1 MKNCFKMYFCQKR
14 FRISRRLSAF
24 FVLFSLIFSLT
35 GCSVFSTVFSKEE
48 TVPVTSIPKLLTFE
62 EYTQQLFASEATSNT
77 LSLHYSITNPASYHI
92 TAGEP
97 TLGRFSSS
105 LLKEMPV
112 HTEAARNMLHSF
124 SYDTLTKE
132 EQLTYDILQSV
143 FDLTLSA
150 KGMELYHEQL
160 GPTTGIQAQ
169 LPLLLAEY
177 RLETAEDIETYLAL
191 LPCVYTYFS
200 DLALYERERAAAGLF
215 LCDTAIDRIIAQCE
229 SFIQNPEENFL
240 ITYFNEKISSIPT
253 LSATARAQYQSE
265 NIKHIFQYI
274 IPAYELLIDTL
285 TELKGSGTGEY
296 GLCYTPLGREYYE
309 YLVATNT
316 GSSKTIPELTE
327 QLSSLLSE
335 QLDTMQTL
343 ILESPSIY
351 TDYLTFR
358 YPVSEPAETLTYLQ
372 TAIADTFPAP
382 ADTVCEIKYVHP
394 SLEEYVSPAMYFV
407 PPIDSYIKNCIYINR
422 NPSYDLSRIFS
433 TLAHEGYPGHLY
445 QHTYFLST
453 NPEPLRCLLN
463 FSGYDEG
470 WAIYAESLSYSLAG
484 LSKPL
489 ATFLQ
494 ANLLSTLCLYSL
506 TDIQI
511 HYNGY
516 TKEDTILMLMEY
528 GFSEETAEEI
538 FYTVLI
544 EPGMYH
550 PYAIG
555 YMELMELKE
564 LYRSLRDD
572 AYTDLDFHTFM
583 LETGPAPFEI
593 LKKYMYETK
602 EVS

>member
-1 MKNCFKMYFCQKR
+1 MNYFSKTHF
-14 FRISRRLSAF
+14 FRKKALLYYRILAF
-24 FVLFSLIFSLT
+24 FLIFSCFFAFSGCT
-35 GCSVFSTVFSKEE
+35 GLSKEHDI
-48 TVPVTSIPKLLTFE
+48 PVTSTPKPITFQ
-62 EYTQQLFASEATSNT
+62 EYTEQLFTLEAGSDT
-77 LSLHYSITNPASYHI
+77 LSLHYCITNPATYGI

-105 LLKEMPV
+105 LLKETPI
-112 HTEAARNMLHSF
+112 HTEAALNTLHSF
-124 SYDTLTKE
+124 SYPTLTQE
-132 EQLTYDILQSV
+132 EQLTYDILESV
-143 FDLTLSA
+143 FSLTLSA
-150 KGMELYHEQL
+150 QGMELYHEQL

-177 RLETAEDIETYLAL
+177 RLETAQDIETYLAL

-200 DLALYERERAAAGLF
+200 DLASYERERATAGLF
-215 LCDTAIDRIIAQCE
+215 LCNTAIDRIIAQCE
-229 SFIQNPEENFL
+229 AFIQNPEENFL
-240 ITYFNEKISSIPT
+240 ITYFNEKISSIST

-265 NIKHIFQYI
+265 NTQLIFRYV

-285 TELKGSGTGEY
+285 NELKSNETGEY

-309 YLVATNT
+309 YLVATKT
-316 GSSKTIPELTE
+316 GTSKTIPELTE
-327 QLSSLLSE
+327 QLSAMLSE
-335 QLDTMQTL
+335 QLRIMQTL

-351 TDYLTFR
+351 ADYLTFR

-372 TAIADTFPAP
+372 AAIADTFPAP

-407 PPIDSYIKNCIYINR
+407 PPIDSYTKNCIYINR
-422 NPSYDLSRIFS
+422 NPAYDLSRIFS

-489 ATFLQ
+489 SKFLQ

-511 HYNGY
+511 HYNGH
-516 TKEDTILMLMEY
+516 TKEEMVPMLMEY

-555 YMELMELKE
+555 YLELMELKE
-564 LYRSLRDD
+564 LYRSLRGDS
-572 AYTDLDFHTFM
+572 YTDLDFHTFI

-593 LKKYMYETK
+593 LRKYMYETCK
-602 EVS
+602 P

>member
-1 MKNCFKMYFCQKR
+1 MKHFFKTYFFEKNFCFPH
-14 FRISRRLSAF
+14 RLSAF
-24 FVLFSLIFSLT
+24 FLVTSLFFSLT
-35 GCSVFSTVFSKEE
+35 GCTPFSKEE
-48 TVPVTSIPKLLTFE
+48 TVPVTNIPTTLTFQ
-62 EYTQQLFASEATSNT
+62 EYTENLFTSEVTSNT
-77 LSLHYSITNPASYHI
+77 LSLHYSITNPSAYGI
-92 TAGEP
+92 TAVEP

-105 LLKEMPV
+105 LLKESLV
-112 HTEAARNMLHSF
+112 HTKAAQNTLHSF
-124 SYDTLTKE
+124 SYDMLTEK
-132 EQLTYDILQSV
+132 EQLTYDILESV
-143 FDLTLSA
+143 FCLSLSA
-150 KGMELYHEQL
+150 QGMELYHEQL
-160 GPTTGIQAQ
+160 GPTTGVQAQ

-177 RLETAEDIETYLAL
+177 RLETIEDIKTYLAL

-200 DLALYERERAAAGLF
+200 DLALYEQERAAAGLF
-215 LCDTAIDRIIAQCE
+215 LCDVAIDRIIAQCE
-229 SFIQNPEENFL
+229 AFIQNPEENFL
-240 ITYFNEKISSIPT
+240 ITYFDEKLSSIPT
-253 LSATARAQYQSE
+253 LSATARAQYEEE
-265 NIKHIFQYI
+265 NTKCVFRFV

-285 TELKGSGTGEY
+285 TELKGSTTTEY
-296 GLCYTPLGREYYE
+296 GLCYSPLGREYYE
-309 YLVATNT
+309 YLVATRT
-316 GSSKTIPELTE
+316 GTSKTIPDIIER
-327 QLSSLLSE
+327 LSSMLSE
-335 QLDTMQTL
+335 QLSTMQTL

-372 TAIADTFPAP
+372 NAIADTFPSP
-382 ADTVCEIKYVHP
+382 ADAACEIKYVHS
-394 SLEEYVSPAMYFV
+394 SLEEYVSPAMYFI
-407 PPIDSYIKNCIYINR
+407 PPIDGYTKNCIYINK

-489 ATFLQ
+489 TKFLQ

-506 TDIQI
+506 TDIQV
-511 HYNGY
+511 HYNGC
-516 TKEDTILMLMEY
+516 TKEEILPMLMEY
-528 GFSEETAEEI
+528 GFSKETAEEI

-564 LYRSLRDD
+564 LYRSLRGD
-572 AYTDLDFHTFM
+572 AYTESDFHTFI
-583 LETGPAPFEI
+583 LEIGPAPFEI
-593 LKKYMYETK
+593 LKKYMYLHCE
-602 EVS
+602 S

>member
-1 MKNCFKMYFCQKR
+1 MKYCFKMHSVPKKSH
-14 FRISRRLSAF
+14 IPRRLSAF
-24 FVLFSLIFSLT
+24 CVILSLFFSLT
-35 GCSVFSTVFSKEE
+35 GCTGFLKEDAA
-48 TVPVTSIPKLLTFE
+48 PVTNIPKPLTFQ
-62 EYTQQLFASEATSNT
+62 EYTQQLFVSEAASNT
-77 LSLHYSITNPASYHI
+77 LSLHYSITNPNAYNI

-97 TLGRFSSS
+97 TLGRFSST

-112 HTEAARNMLHSF
+112 HTEDALNTLRSF
-124 SYDTLTKE
+124 SYPSLTQE
-132 EQLTYDILQSV
+132 EQLTYDILESV
-143 FDLTLSA
+143 FSLTLSA
-150 KGMELYHEQL
+150 QGMELYHEQL

-215 LCDTAIDRIIAQCE
+215 LCNTAVDRIIAQCE
-229 SFIQNPEENFL
+229 AFIQNPEENFL
-240 ITYFNEKISSIPT
+240 ITYFNEKISSIST
-253 LSATARAQYQSE
+253 LSATARAQYQAE
-265 NIKHIFQYI
+265 NTQHIFRYV

-285 TELKGSGTGEY
+285 TELKSNEIVEY

-309 YLVATNT
+309 YLVATDT
-316 GSSKTIPELTE
+316 GTSKTIPELTE

-335 QLDTMQTL
+335 QLGVMQTL

-358 YPVSEPAETLTYLQ
+358 YPVSEPAETLNYLQ
-372 TAIADTFPAP
+372 DAIADTFPAP
-382 ADTVCEIKYVHP
+382 ADTVCEIKYVHT

-407 PPIDSYIKNCIYINR
+407 PPIDGYTKNCIYINQ
-422 NPSYDLSRIFS
+422 NPAYDLSRIFS

-489 ATFLQ
+489 SRFLQ

-506 TDIQI
+506 TDIQV
-511 HYNGY
+511 HYNGC
-516 TKEDTILMLMEY
+516 TKDDILPMLMEY
-528 GFSEETAEEI
+528 GFSKETSEEI
-538 FYTVLI
+538 FYTILT

-550 PYAIG
+550 PYTIG

-564 LYRSLRDD
+564 LYRSLRGD
-572 AYTDLDFHTFM
+572 AYTDLDFHTFI

-593 LKKYMYETK
+593 LKKYMYLYCK
-602 EVS
+602 P

>member
-1 MKNCFKMYFCQKR
+1 MKYCFNMYFFQKK

-24 FVLFSLIFSLT
+24 CVLFSLFFSLT
-35 GCSVFSTVFSKEE
+35 GCSDFLKEDAA
-48 TVPVTSIPKLLTFE
+48 PVTNIPKPLTFE
-62 EYTQQLFASEATSNT
+62 EYTQQLFASEAASNT
-77 LSLHYSITNPASYHI
+77 LSLHYSITNPTAYNI
-92 TAGEP
+92 TASEP
-97 TLGRFSSS
+97 TLGRFSST
-105 LLKEMPV
+105 LLTEMPV
-112 HTEAARNMLHSF
+112 YTKAAQNTLHSF

-132 EQLTYDILQSV
+132 QQLTYDILQSV

-150 KGMELYHEQL
+150 QGMELYHEQL

-177 RLETAEDIETYLAL
+177 RLETVEDIETYLAL

-200 DLALYERERAAAGLF
+200 DLALYERERAATGLF

-229 SFIQNPEENFL
+229 AFIQNPEENFL
-240 ITYFNEKISSIPT
+240 ITYFNEKISSIST
-253 LSATARAQYQSE
+253 LSATERAQYQSE
-265 NIKHIFQYI
+265 NTTHIFRSV

-327 QLSSLLSE
+327 LLSSLLDK
-335 QLDTMQTL
+335 QLHIMQTL

-372 TAIADTFPAP
+372 DAIADTFPTP
-382 ADTVCEIKYVHP
+382 ADTICEIKYVHS
-394 SLEEYVSPAMYFV
+394 SLEDYVSPAMYFV
-407 PPIDSYIKNCIYINR
+407 PPIDSYTKNCIYINQ

-484 LSKPL
+484 LNKPL
-489 ATFLQ
+489 ANFLQ

-506 TDIQI
+506 TDILV
-511 HYNGY
+511 HYDGC
-516 TKEDTILMLMEY
+516 TKEEITPMLMEY
-528 GFSEETAEEI
+528 GFSKETAEEI

-555 YMELMELKE
+555 YLELMELKE
-564 LYRSLRDD
+564 QYRTLRND
-572 AYTDLDFHTFM
+572 AYTDLDFHTFI

-593 LKKYMYETK
+593 LRKYMYETYQP
-602 EVS
+602 